1 MKTNLYV
8 FINFICVLIL
18 SACGGSSDKPVKTNF
33 TGVQDTITNTI
44 DTYLTANPAPNEPG
58 LSIIIKK
65 DNIVVYQNNT
75 GLANKQTNTAIS
87 SDTGFR
93 LASVSKP
100 FTALAVMQLYE
111 QGLIS
116 MEDKLLD
123 YIPELSSTWQAITV
137 DHLLTHRSGIPDFLN
152 DIWSDKRNSGLT
164 NQGLIQFFAKTPK
177 LEFTPGSKGDY
188 SNTGYVLLAEIVARV
203 SGLSFSEYMQQNI
216 FTPIG
221 MDNSYITNETTP
233 LRVNDALN
241 FADRDTYHGFKM
253 YTYGSMA
260 QVSSANDLNK
270 FTLALKNHQVV
281 SQQTLELML
290 EPHANLVNGGN
301 YGYGFAISDSF
312 EHSGLWDS
320 FNTLLIFYPTRQIEL
335 IYLSNGGEITDKHM
349 RNIQKL
355 VRDFYKL

>member
-1 MKTNLYV
+1 MKTSLYV
-8 FINFICVLIL
+8 FINLICVLIL
-18 SACGGSSDKPVKTNF
+18 SACGGSSDKSVSTNV
-33 TGVQDTITNTI
+33 TGVQDTITSTI
-44 DTYLTANPAPNEPG
+44 DTYLNANSAPNEPG

-65 DNIVVYQNNT
+65 DDVVVYQSNR
-75 GLANKQTNTAIS
+75 GLANKQTNTGIN

-100 FTALAVMQLYE
+100 FTALAIMQLYE

-123 YIPELSSTWQAITV
+123 YIPELSSNWQAITV
-137 DHLLTHRSGIPDFLN
+137 EHLLTHRSGIPDFLN

-164 NQGLIQFFAKTPK
+164 NQGLIQFFAKTPE
-177 LEFTPGSKGDY
+177 LEFPPGSKGDY

-221 MDNSYITNETTP
+221 MHNSYITDETTP
-233 LRVNDALN
+233 LKMGDALN
-241 FADRDTYHGFKM
+241 FADKDTYHGFKM

-260 QVSSANDLNK
+260 QVSSANDLSK
-270 FTLALKNHQVV
+270 FTLALKNHQIVN
-281 SQQTLELML
+281 QQTLALMI
-290 EPHANLVNGGN
+290 EPHANLVNVGD
-301 YGYGFAISDSF
+301 YGYGFAIRDGF
-312 EHSGLWDS
+312 DHSGLWDS
-320 FNTLLIFYPTRQIEL
+320 FNTLLRFYPEQEIEL
-335 IYLSNGGEITDKHM
+335 IYLSNGGEVTDLHM
-349 RNIQKL
+349 SNIQKL